1 MARRMEKRAREHG
14 NETSR
19 RRYER
24 RAHEAESH
32 ARLLRSML
40 EAGGVADELV
50 SGTG

>member
-1 MARRMEKRAREHG
+1 MARRREKRAREHG
-14 NETSR
+14 NEMSR

-24 RAHEAESH
+24 RAQETEKH

-40 EAGGVADELV
+40 EAGGVGDELV